1 MNSMKL
7 LKIFFLKVVMSRN
20 LLDIYVIEEAP
31 SSEILVSIQ
40 WSARRDKTEQSNTVD
55 SVLQTSAFT
64 GIL

>member
-40 WSARRDKTEQSNTVD
+40 
-55 SVLQTSAFT
+55 
-64 GIL
+64 